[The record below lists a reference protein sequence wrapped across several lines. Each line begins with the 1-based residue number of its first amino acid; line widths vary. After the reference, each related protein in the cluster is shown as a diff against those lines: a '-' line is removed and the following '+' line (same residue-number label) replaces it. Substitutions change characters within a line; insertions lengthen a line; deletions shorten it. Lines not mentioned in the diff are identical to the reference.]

1 MATTILEHHPTTTGK
16 RRRVSRDWDAYTLG
30 DGDVNDDDD
39 DEPFLGWVPRGVL
52 AQRRKR
58 LRPARSVRVPCR
70 LIDAVQCERAQREAA
85 RTSRPSPWDRLPGEL
100 LDALL
105 NGPHG
110 VAAASRA
117 SARLVCR
124 RWRDVISTPSAT
136 DERRL
141 ATGAPDGLSDCCAWA
156 RGRCV
161 AASTLA
167 AWARAGACPPS
178 LDVAL
183 GRARLACASATGAD
197 VAAAIALSGRRD
209 AVAVAV
215 SMVGGPMHFVSPD
228 DCVGDDY
235 GDYYDDGAAVPD
247 RASLYAPRPY
257 TVMSTCHAL
266 AERVASAAGARGLG
280 AAAVAVAL
288 ARGGSL
294 PSVLG
299 CIEAAVARD
308 RAETALALA
317 GVAIARRYAQRWAP
331 GHAVDDIV
339 RRVWEATA
347 RHGAVRT
354 ARLLGSAL
362 NRWTVRADVDVSRP
376 RRDHR
381 DNNDERWNASADGAA
396 QTGTHD
402 NNGDKDGGYR
412 DNDDCL
418 NAQRILGDWAWDL
431 VATWAR
437 APAADW
443 FCAVAARGH
452 VALLDISRRYGWTY
466 DGPTTAMSALCS
478 GRIDVCATLARWHA
492 EDNDGEFGPLPC
504 EPAVRLLLYAVG
516 RGRCLEADLA
526 RGLAWLAAAAP
537 AADAPIGAIGEA
549 LAPWPSSPYAT
560 LIVDIWPGAVV
571 RSDHLR
577 GALAAYIQAGRWAD
591 ADRLVSVA
599 VALAVGGSH
608 SSSSDRPPCPCF
620 ALWEPW
626 VARLAESVA
635 YDRPDQDGGTAAV
648 EALVTLC
655 ALALRAG
662 ALDAAAAPPA
672 ARRILEGGAFLC
684 ITHCADPRLTATW
697 ADAVRVA
704 PLPLS
709 VALSVRSLT
718 VDDPRDAIRGRAA
731 SLVRWLATGG
741 LCADLCGHDGTDD
754 GVTGA

>member
-1 MATTILEHHPTTTGK
+1 MATATLEHHSATTGK
-16 RRRVSRDWDAYTLG
+16 RRRASRDWDAYALD
-30 DGDVNDDDD
+30 DGDDNDGDD

-85 RTSRPSPWDRLPGEL
+85 RASRPSPWDRLPSEL

-124 RWRDVISTPSAT
+124 RWRDVISMPSAA

-141 ATGAPDGLSDCCAWA
+141 AAGAPDGLGDHCAWA

-167 AWARAGACPPS
+167 AWARTGARMPS
-178 LDVAL
+178 LDAVL
-183 GRARLACASATGAD
+183 VRARLACASATSAD

-215 SMVGGPMHFVSPD
+215 AMVGGPLHFVGPD
-228 DCVGDDY
+228 DDVRDDCGDC
-235 GDYYDDGAAVPD
+235 DDGAAVPD
-247 RASLYAPRPY
+247 RVSLYAPRPY
-257 TVMSTCHAL
+257 TVMSTCHAV

-280 AAAVAVAL
+280 VAAVAVAL

-376 RRDHR
+376 WRDPR
-381 DNNDERWNASADGAA
+381 GDDNNNGERGNTRADGAA
-396 QTGTHD
+396 RAGARD
-402 NNGDKDGGYR
+402 NCADGDGGHH
-412 DNDDCL
+412 DDEDGWD
-418 NAQRILGDWAWDL
+418 AQRVLGDWAWDL

-437 APAADW
+437 A
-443 FCAVAARGH
+443 
-452 VALLDISRRYGWTY
+452 
-466 DGPTTAMSALCS
+466 
-478 GRIDVCATLARWHA
+478 
-492 EDNDGEFGPLPC
+492 
-504 EPAVRLLLYAVG
+504 
-516 RGRCLEADLA
+516 RGRLVLHGRRTRSRGPA
-526 RGLAWLAAAAP
+526 RHQP
-537 AADAPIGAIGEA
+537 P
-549 LAPWPSSPYAT
+549 
-560 LIVDIWPGAVV
+560 
-571 RSDHLR
+571 LR
-577 GALAAYIQAGRWAD
+577 MD
-591 ADRLVSVA
+591 V
-599 VALAVGGSH
+599 
-608 SSSSDRPPCPCF
+608 
-620 ALWEPW
+620 
-626 VARLAESVA
+626 
-635 YDRPDQDGGTAAV
+635 
-648 EALVTLC
+648 
-655 ALALRAG
+655 
-662 ALDAAAAPPA
+662 
-672 ARRILEGGAFLC
+672 
-684 ITHCADPRLTATW
+684 
-697 ADAVRVA
+697 
-704 PLPLS
+704 
-709 VALSVRSLT
+709 
-718 VDDPRDAIRGRAA
+718 
-731 SLVRWLATGG
+731 
-741 LCADLCGHDGTDD
+741 
-754 GVTGA
+754 

>member
-1 MATTILEHHPTTTGK
+1 MATTTTLEHHSATTGK
-16 RRRVSRDWDAYTLG
+16 RRRASRDWDAYALG
-30 DGDVNDDDD
+30 DGDGDDNDDD

-58 LRPARSVRVPCR
+58 LRPARSVRAPCR

-124 RWRDVISTPSAT
+124 RWRDVISMPSVT

-141 ATGAPDGLSDCCAWA
+141 ATGAPDGLGDRCAWA

-167 AWARAGACPPS
+167 AWARADACPPS

-215 SMVGGPMHFVSPD
+215 AMVGGPMHFVGPD
-228 DCVGDDY
+228 DCVRDDY
-235 GDYYDDGAAVPD
+235 GDYCDDGAAVPD

-339 RRVWEATA
+339 RRVWGATA
-347 RHGAVRT
+347 RHGAART

-362 NRWTVRADVDVSRP
+362 DRWTVRADADVGRP
-376 RRDHR
+376 RRDRR
-381 DNNDERWNASADGAA
+381 DINDKDSGY
-396 QTGTHD
+396 HD
-402 NNGDKDGGYR
+402 NE
-412 DNDDCL
+412 DCW

-431 VATWAR
+431 VAAWAR

-452 VALLDISRRYGWTY
+452 VALLDISRHYGWTY

-478 GRIDVCATLARWHA
+478 GRVDVCATLARWHA

-537 AADAPIGAIGEA
+537 AEDAPIGAIAEA
-549 LAPWPSSPYAT
+549 LAPWPSSPHAT
-560 LIVDIWPGAVV
+560 VIADTWPGAVV

-599 VALAVGGSH
+599 VNLAAGGSH
-608 SSSSDRPPCPCF
+608 PSSPDRPPCPCF

-635 YDRPDQDGGTAAV
+635 YDRPNQDGGTAAV
-648 EALVTLC
+648 EALAILC

-672 ARRILEGGAFLC
+672 ARRILEGDAFPC
-684 ITHCADPRLTATW
+684 VTRCADPRLTATW
-697 ADAVRVA
+697 ADAVRVG

-718 VDDPRDAIRGRAA
+718 VDDPRDEIRGRAA

-741 LCADLCGHDGTDD
+741 LCADLCGRGGADD
-754 GVTGA
+754 GATDASA

>member
-1 MATTILEHHPTTTGK
+1 MATATLEHHPAATGK
-16 RRRVSRDWDAYTLG
+16 RRRASRDWDAYALG
-30 DGDVNDDDD
+30 GSDGDDNDDD

-52 AQRRKR
+52 GQRRKR
-58 LRPARSVRVPCR
+58 LRPARSVRAPAR

-124 RWRDVISTPSAT
+124 RWRDAISTPSAT

-141 ATGAPDGLSDCCAWA
+141 TAGAPDGLGDRCAWA

-215 SMVGGPMHFVSPD
+215 AMVGGPMHFVGPD
-228 DCVGDDY
+228 DHVRGDCDDH
-235 GDYYDDGAAVPD
+235 GDGAAAPN

-280 AAAVAVAL
+280 TATVAVAL

-317 GVAIARRYAQRWAP
+317 GIAIARRYAQRWAP

-347 RHGAVRT
+347 RHGAART

-362 NRWTVRADVDVSRP
+362 DRWTVRADADVGRP
-376 RRDHR
+376 RRDRR
-381 DNNDERWNASADGAA
+381 DSN
-396 QTGTHD
+396 HD
-402 NNGDKDGGYR
+402 QGGGYR
-412 DNDDCL
+412 DNEDCCW

-443 FCAVAARGH
+443 FCTVAARGH
-452 VALLDISRRYGWTY
+452 VALLDISRHYGWTY

-492 EDNDGEFGPLPC
+492 EDNDDEFGPLPC

-516 RGRCLEADLA
+516 RGRCLEADLG

-537 AADAPIGAIGEA
+537 PADAPIGAIAEA

-560 LIVDIWPGAVV
+560 AIVDTWPGAVV

-591 ADRLVSVA
+591 ADRLISVA
-599 VALAVGGSH
+599 VASAAGGPHPSP
-608 SSSSDRPPCPCF
+608 SSSDRPPCPCF
-620 ALWEPW
+620 ALWQPW
-626 VARLAESVA
+626 VARLAEGVS
-635 YDRPDQDGGTAAV
+635 YDRVDQDGGTAAV
-648 EALVTLC
+648 EALAILC

-662 ALDAAAAPPA
+662 ALDAAAAPPVA
-672 ARRILEGGAFLC
+672 IRILEGDAFSY
-684 ITHCADPRLTATW
+684 TARCADPRLTATW
-697 ADAVRVA
+697 GDAVRVE

-709 VALSVRSLT
+709 VTLSVRSLT
-718 VDDPRDAIRGRAA
+718 VDDPRDEIRGRAA

-741 LCADLCGHDGTDD
+741 LCADLGGRDGTDD
-754 GVTGA
+754 GAAGASA